1 MPLSHCFENGI
12 KDAFV
17 TQAKEQQIEPAV
29 GTPEHSDIKPIA
41 QPRAT
46 YIYVELDRG
55 EKLLH
60 RIKTKIF
67 PLQLRR
73 KVLASE
79 AILNISDW
87 SDWRQ
92 CQTSKVRGDPGL

>member
-29 GTPEHSDIKPIA
+29 GNPEHSDIKPTA

-60 RIKTKIF
+60 RIKTKMF
-67 PLQLRR
+67 S
-73 KVLASE
+73 LAVE
-79 AILNISDW
+79 KEGAG
-87 SDWRQ
+87 Q
-92 CQTSKVRGDPGL
+92 